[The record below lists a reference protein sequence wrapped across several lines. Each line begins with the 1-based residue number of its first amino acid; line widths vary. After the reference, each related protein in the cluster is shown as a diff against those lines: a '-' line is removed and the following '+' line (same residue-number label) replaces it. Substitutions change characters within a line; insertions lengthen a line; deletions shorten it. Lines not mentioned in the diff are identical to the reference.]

1 MACRTPYTRVL
12 GTKRDA
18 LAPLQRA
25 PHQLRVPAVVDGCCR
40 FTRLLHILQALN
52 KRSGPFTANDE
63 QHLQLVG
70 VHLGNT
76 LAKSRFYE
84 EAKREKARLATLSK
98 CFRRLSAVVS

>member
-1 MACRTPYTRVL
+1 
-12 GTKRDA
+12 
-18 LAPLQRA
+18 
-25 PHQLRVPAVVDGCCR
+25 
-40 FTRLLHILQALN
+40 LQALN